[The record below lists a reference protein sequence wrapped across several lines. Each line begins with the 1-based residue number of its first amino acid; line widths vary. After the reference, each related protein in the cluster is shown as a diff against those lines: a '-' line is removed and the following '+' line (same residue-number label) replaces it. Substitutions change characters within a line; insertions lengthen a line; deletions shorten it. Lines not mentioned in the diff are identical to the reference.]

1 MQEFSGTG
9 YPLSPGEPRTARRGP
24 LTCDEGR
31 LRGRLLQEDHML
43 QEGARGCPR
52 VPLQRRCAQ
61 VGGEVGTREEGDALL
76 QGGEG
81 QSLGLLLAGRPLD
94 RQTQPGA
101 QVRGLGGELPC
112 TTASQTPG
120 APTYRG
126 GAGGGQPQCD
136 VGQGW

>member
-1 MQEFSGTG
+1 MQKFSGTG

-43 QEGARGCPR
+43 QEGAWGCPR
-52 VPLQRRCAQ
+52 VPLQRCCAQ

-101 QVRGLGGELPC
+101 RVRGLGG
-112 TTASQTPG
+112 G
-120 APTYRG
+120 AALHHRLIDPG
-126 GAGGGQPQCD
+126 GAHLPWRGRWRAAP
-136 VGQGW
+136 V